1 MPHRPDTSRTREWH
15 TIRMI
20 SAGSLAEGI
29 VGAASGTIAIA
40 GLFGFYPVVML
51 SASAIG
57 AGAAL
62 LLQGGSVAGRLT
74 ALLEDAEENRMESS
88 ELGGGM
94 VAEFLG
100 GSTGVVLG
108 VLSLLGVAPGVLLPT
123 AVIVLGITLLF
134 STGISARM
142 NSLVIHRSQESDYLR
157 EVGRQYVAAAAGA
170 QFLIAIGAL
179 VLGIAAL
186 SGVSPITLSLTA
198 MLCLG
203 VSDLVSGTAIA
214 ARLMRPFRG

>member
-1 MPHRPDTSRTREWH
+1 
-15 TIRMI
+15 
-20 SAGSLAEGI
+20 
-29 VGAASGTIAIA
+29 
-40 GLFGFYPVVML
+40 
-51 SASAIG
+51 
-57 AGAAL
+57 
-62 LLQGGSVAGRLT
+62 
-74 ALLEDAEENRMESS
+74 
-88 ELGGGM
+88 
-94 VAEFLG
+94 
-100 GSTGVVLG
+100 
-108 VLSLLGVAPGVLLPT
+108 VLLPT

-142 NSLVIHRSQESDYLR
+142 NSLVIHRSQESVYLR

-170 QFLIAIGAL
+170 QLLIAIGAL

-214 ARLMRPFRG
+214 ARLTRPFRG